1 MIANIAAVR
10 VVVDGTDITPL
21 LEGRVAQANGRP
33 PRRRLVSLGIT
44 EKRGEEADQLDLVI
58 DDTDGAV
65 ALPPTGAKIHVWLGW
80 KQGSDVT
87 PGLVDKGW
95 FIVDEVAHG
104 GPPDLITIRAR
115 SADFTGDLKTRRE
128 KSWHGTTLG
137 AIVTDIAKRNQLT
150 PRCAASLTSIPVT
163 TKAQSRESDLA
174 FLRRLGRERDA
185 VATIARGV
193 LIFSPTAAGV
203 TPSGKPIATVAIA
216 RRDGDTHQFSRQTR
230 DNVSGVQATWHDRKT
245 SKRQKAVAGKTDG
258 AKTLSRVYANQ
269 ADAQAAANAA
279 HSRAGREPV
288 SLTLSLA
295 LGRPDIHPENRATV
309 TGYKSAI
316 NAVAWLVTEV
326 THTVSDRGYLSAL
339 KLETE
344 THTR

>member
-65 ALPPTGAKIHVWLGW
+65 ALPPTGARIHVWLGW

-104 GPPDLITIRAR
+104 GPLDLITIRAR
-115 SADFTGDLKTRRE
+115 SADFTSDLKTRRE

-137 AIVTDIAKRNQLT
+137 AIVTEIAERHQLT
-150 PRCAASLTSIPVT
+150 PRCAASLADIAVT
-163 TKAQSRESDLA
+163 AKAQNRESDLA
-174 FLRRLGRERDA
+174 FLRRLGRERGA
-185 VATIARGV
+185 VAKIARGV
-193 LIFSPTAAGV
+193 LIFSPIAAGT
-203 TPSGKPIATVAIA
+203 TPSGKPLASVTIA
-216 RRDGDTHQFSRQTR
+216 RRDGDAHQFSRRTR
-230 DNVSGVQATWHDRKT
+230 DDVPGVKATWHDRK
-245 SKRQKAVAGKTDG
+245 SGKREQFVAGKVEG
-258 AKTLSRVYANQ
+258 AKILSRVYANE
-269 ADAQAAANAA
+269 ADAQAAANAVNSCA
-279 HSRAGREPV
+279 VRELV
-288 SLTLSLA
+288 SLNLTLP
-295 LGRPDIHPENRATV
+295 LGRPDIHIEAKASV
-309 TGYKSAI
+309 SGYKDSIDAI
-316 NAVAWLVTEV
+316 GWLIAEV
-326 THTVSDRGYLSAL
+326 THALGDRGYSTGVKMDAA
-339 KLETE
+339 
-344 THTR
+344 

>member
-115 SADFTGDLKTRRE
+115 SADFTSDLKTRRE

-137 AIVTDIAKRNQLT
+137 AIVTEIAERHQLT
-150 PRCAASLTSIPVT
+150 PRCAASLADIAVT
-163 TKAQSRESDLA
+163 AKAQNRESDLA
-174 FLRRLGRERDA
+174 FLRRLGRERGA
-185 VATIARGV
+185 VAKIARGV
-193 LIFSPTAAGV
+193 LIFSPIAAGT
-203 TPSGKPIATVAIA
+203 TPSGKRIATVTIA
-216 RRDGDTHQFSRQTR
+216 RRDGDAHQFSRQKR
-230 DNVSGVQATWHDRKT
+230 DDVSGVKATWHNRK
-245 SKRQKAVAGKTDG
+245 SGKREQLVAGKTDG
-258 AKTLSRVYANQ
+258 ARMLSKVHANET
-269 ADAQAAANAA
+269 DARTAANAA
-279 HSRAGREPV
+279 HARARRELV
-288 SLTLSLA
+288 SLTMKLA
-295 LGRPDIHPENRATV
+295 LGRPDIYPEIKAHVMGYRA
-309 TGYKSAI
+309 AI
-316 NAVAWLVTEV
+316 DAVEWLVAEV
-326 THTVSDRGYLSAL
+326 THTLGERGYVTGLT
-339 KLETE
+339 LEAA
-344 THTR
+344 

>member
-21 LEGRVAQANGRP
+21 LEGRVTPGNGRP

-65 ALPPTGAKIHVWLGW
+65 ALPPTGAKIHIWLGW

-115 SADFTGDLKTRRE
+115 SADFTSDLTTRRE
-128 KSWHGTTLG
+128 KSWHGTSLG
-137 AIVTDIAKRNQLT
+137 TIVTEIAERHQLM
-150 PRCAASLTSIPVT
+150 PRCAASLAGVT
-163 TKAQSRESDLA
+163 VTAKAQNRESDLA
-174 FLRRLGRERDA
+174 FLRRLGRERGA
-185 VATIARGV
+185 FAKIARGV
-193 LIFSPTAAGV
+193 LIFSPIAAGT
-203 TPSGKPIATVAIA
+203 TPSGKPIATVTIA
-216 RRDGDTHQFSRQTR
+216 RRDGDAHQFSRQKR
-230 DNVSGVQATWHDRKT
+230 DDAPGVKATWHDRK
-245 SKRQKAVAGKTDG
+245 SGKREQFVAGKVEG
-258 AKTLSRVYANQ
+258 AKTLSRVYATE

-279 HSRAGREPV
+279 NSRAGREPISL
-288 SLTLSLA
+288 SLTLA
-295 LGRPDIHPENRATV
+295 LGRPDVQIEMKASV
-309 TGYKSAI
+309 IGFKASI
-316 NAVAWLVTEV
+316 NSDNWLVVEV
-326 THTVSDRGYLSAL
+326 THAFGDRGYLTCL
-339 KLETE
+339 KLEAV
-344 THTR
+344 

>member
-115 SADFTGDLKTRRE
+115 SADFTSDLKTRRE
-128 KSWHGTTLG
+128 KSWHDTTLG
-137 AIVTDIAKRNQLT
+137 AIVTEIAERHQLA
-150 PRCAASLTSIPVT
+150 PRCAASLADIAVT
-163 TKAQSRESDLA
+163 AKAQNRESDLA
-174 FLRRLGRERDA
+174 FLRRLGRERGA
-185 VATIARGV
+185 VAKIARGV
-193 LIFSPTAAGV
+193 LIFSPIAAGT
-203 TPSGKPIATVAIA
+203 TPSGKSIATVTIA
-216 RRDGDTHQFSRQTR
+216 RRDGDAHQFSRQKR
-230 DNVSGVQATWHDRKT
+230 DDVPGVKATWHDRK
-245 SKRQKAVAGKTDG
+245 SGKREQFVAGKLEG
-258 AKTLSRVYANQ
+258 AKTLSRVYANE

-279 HSRAGREPV
+279 NGRAGRGPV
-288 SLTLSLA
+288 SLSLTLA
-295 LGRPDIHPENRATV
+295 LGRPDIHVDTRSSV
-309 TGYKSAI
+309 TGYKAQIDS
-316 NAVAWLVTEV
+316 VTWLVIELTN
-326 THTVSDRGYLSAL
+326 TVVPQGYSTAIRF
-339 KLETE
+339 EE
-344 THTR
+344 IFPQR

>member
-21 LEGRVAQANGRP
+21 LEGRVAQGNGRP

-128 KSWHGTTLG
+128 KSWHSTTLG
-137 AIVTDIAKRNQLT
+137 AIVTEIAERHQLT
-150 PRCAASLTSIPVT
+150 PRCAASLAGIAVT
-163 TKAQSRESDLA
+163 AKAQNRESDLA
-174 FLRRLGRERDA
+174 FIRRLGRERGA
-185 VATIARGV
+185 VAKISRGV
-193 LIFSPTAAGV
+193 LIFSPIGSGV
-203 TPSGKPIATVAIA
+203 TPSGKLIATVAIA
-216 RRDGDTHQFSRQTR
+216 RRDGDAHQFARQKR
-230 DNVSGVQATWHDRKT
+230 DDVSGVQATWHDRIN
-245 SKRQKAVAGKTDG
+245 SKRQNAVAGKADG
-258 AKTLSRVYANQ
+258 ATTLSRVYSSE
-269 ADAQAAANAA
+269 ADALAAANAA
-279 HSRAGREPV
+279 HRRAGREPV

-295 LGRPDIHPENRATV
+295 LGRPDIYPANKASV
-309 TGYKSAI
+309 TGYKSSI
-316 NAVAWLVTEV
+316 DAVEWLVAEV
-326 THTVSDRGYLSAL
+326 THTIGDRGYSTGL
-339 KLETE
+339 KLEGW
-344 THTR
+344 

>member
-21 LEGRVAQANGRP
+21 LEGRVAQADGRP

-115 SADFTGDLKTRRE
+115 SADFTSDLKTRRE
-128 KSWHGTTLG
+128 RSWHGTTLG
-137 AIVTDIAKRNQLT
+137 AIVTEIAEWHQLT
-150 PRCAASLTSIPVT
+150 PRCAASLADIAVT
-163 TKAQSRESDLA
+163 AKAQNRESDLA
-174 FLRRLGRERDA
+174 FLRRLGRERGA
-185 VATIARGV
+185 VAKIARGV
-193 LIFSPTAAGV
+193 LIFSPLAAGT
-203 TPSGKPIATVAIA
+203 TPSGRPIATVTIA
-216 RRDGDTHQFSRQTR
+216 RRDGDAHQFSRQKR
-230 DNVSGVQATWHDRKT
+230 DDVPGVKATWHDRR
-245 SKRQKAVAGKTDG
+245 SGKREQCVAGKVEG
-258 AKTLSRVYANQ
+258 AKTLSRVYANE
-269 ADAQAAANAA
+269 ADAQVAANSANG
-279 HSRAGREPV
+279 RAGREPASL
-288 SLTLSLA
+288 SLTLSL
-295 LGRPDIHPENRATV
+295 GRPEVHV
-309 TGYKSAI
+309 GMKSSVSGYKLPI
-316 NAVAWLVTEV
+316 DGVAWLVIEV
-326 THTVSDRGYLSAL
+326 THTFSDRGYSTGLN
-339 KLETE
+339 LEAI
-344 THTR
+344 